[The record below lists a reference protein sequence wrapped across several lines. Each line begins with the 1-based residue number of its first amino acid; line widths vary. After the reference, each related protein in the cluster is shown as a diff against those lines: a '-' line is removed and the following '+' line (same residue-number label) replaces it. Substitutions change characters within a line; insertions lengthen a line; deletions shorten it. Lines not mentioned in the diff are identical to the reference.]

1 MITVRHERPSDVS
14 AREALLNGVFGRDR
28 FEKTSERLREGR
40 LPAKGLSF
48 VATTGHRLIG
58 TVRLWHVSAGPDRP
72 ALLLGPLA
80 VDTQSRNGG
89 IGSALMEQA
98 IRYSRLLGHREIFL
112 VGDEPYYARFGFS
125 AARTA
130 GLYLPGPVERCRLLG
145 LALVPEVKTKAK
157 GLIFATG
164 AKVQSEAPPGGT
176 TSIGFLVDSRPLQ
189 SGHSPHHGAHSC
201 RCGCGH
207 VGDATALSERSVMS
221 TAPCF
226 RILRRRRRRR
236 TEWCCRGL
244 NLAALGNLSFYCS
257 AGTRGP
263 SGRG

>member
-14 AREALLNGVFGRDR
+14 AREALLNAVFGRDR
-28 FEKTSERLREGR
+28 FAKTSERLRKGR
-40 LPAKGLSF
+40 LPAEGLSF
-48 VATTGHRLIG
+48 VATMGHRLIG

-80 VDTQSRNGG
+80 VGTQLRNGG

-98 IRYSRLLGHREIFL
+98 IRYSRLLGHREILL

-125 AARTA
+125 AASTA
-130 GLYLPGPVERCRLLG
+130 GLYLPGPAERCRLLG

-164 AKVQSEAPPGGT
+164 AKVQSEVPPRGT

-189 SGHSPHHGAHSC
+189 SPDSSHHAVHTAVAA
-201 RCGCGH
+201 
-207 VGDATALSERSVMS
+207 VGM
-221 TAPCF
+221 
-226 RILRRRRRRR
+226 
-236 TEWCCRGL
+236 
-244 NLAALGNLSFYCS
+244 
-257 AGTRGP
+257 
-263 SGRG
+263 

>member
-1 MITVRHERPSDVS
+1 MITIRHERPSDVS
-14 AREALLNGVFGRDR
+14 AREALLNVVFGRGR
-28 FEKTSERLREGR
+28 FEKTCERLRKGR
-40 LPAKGLSF
+40 LPVGGLSF

-58 TVRLWHVSAGPDRP
+58 SVRLWHVSAGPDRP

-80 VDTQSRNGG
+80 VDTQLRNGG

-145 LALVPEVKTKAK
+145 LALVPEVDTKAR

-164 AKVQSEAPPGGT
+164 EKVQSEVVGRT
-176 TSIGFLVDSRPLQ
+176 TSIGFLAGFSAFPPASQPAGAGSRPLRV
-189 SGHSPHHGAHSC
+189 HDH
-201 RCGCGH
+201 
-207 VGDATALSERSVMS
+207 RSKI
-221 TAPCF
+221 F
-226 RILRRRRRRR
+226 F
-236 TEWCCRGL
+236 
-244 NLAALGNLSFYCS
+244 LAARCREIEWQRDKLDF
-257 AGTRGP
+257 TIMRMQEHP
-263 SGRG
+263 I